1 MVEPR
6 ETNAEYL
13 VRLQGSLARLIGMGA
28 SPLYISAVRKRIYE
42 TECLI
47 RAEESNNG
55 DAQTV

>member
-1 MVEPR
+1 MT
-6 ETNAEYL
+6 ETNTEYL

-47 RAEESNNG
+47 RAEVLNNEN
-55 DAQTV
+55 AHI